1 MPIDTLKDLAPISS
15 LVSNQF
21 VLSINPKL
29 PPKNFQEFIEYAKKA
44 NPPLAYASGG
54 NGSQHQLT
62 MEMLK
67 ERAGFDMVHVPYKGG
82 APATAAT
89 MSGEVAA
96 LFSGTSSA
104 PQIKA
109 GRIRALAVAAD
120 KRSPT
125 FPDLP
130 TIGEFYPGFENSIW
144 LGLFGPAGIPQA
156 ALGRL
161 RAELAPD
168 EEMRAGFEATLALHD
183 GLPMP
188 FERARTQ
195 LALGERLRR
204 AKQRAE
210 AREPLTA
217 ALDAFERLGARPW
230 AERARAEL
238 RATGGPAGARRAQA
252 AAQLTPQELQI
263 ARFVARGATNREIA
277 ADLFISE
284 KTASVHVSN
293 IKSKLGASGRA
304 EIAAIA
310 VRLGLVAETDDGD
323 ERSGALLGALR

>member
-1 MPIDTLKDLAPISS
+1 MARVVGEKISHSLGQPVVVDNKPAANGNAAAAEVARAAPDGYTLLLGADSLIVINPHVYTSSMPIDPLKDLTPISS

-29 PPKNFQEFIEYAKKA
+29 PPKTFAEFIAYAKKA

-67 ERAGFDMVHVPYKGG
+67 ERAGFDMIHVPYKGG

-104 PQIKA
+104 PQIRA
-109 GRIRALAVAAD
+109 GRIRALAVAGA

-144 LGLFGPAGIPQA
+144 LGLFGPAG
-156 ALGRL
+156 
-161 RAELAPD
+161 
-168 EEMRAGFEATLALHD
+168 
-183 GLPMP
+183 MP
-188 FERARTQ
+188 EDV
-195 LALGERLRR
+195 LERLRMEVHK
-204 AKQRAE
+204 ALE
-210 AREPLTA
+210 APDVKASLMGKGSLETLILSPE
-217 ALDAFERLGARPW
+217 DFEKLI
-230 AERARAEL
+230 
-238 RATGGPAGARRAQA
+238 RRDYDKYGKLIQ
-252 AAQLTPQELQI
+252 
-263 ARFVARGATNREIA
+263 
-277 ADLFISE
+277 
-284 KTASVHVSN
+284 
-293 IKSKLGASGRA
+293 KLGIKA
-304 EIAAIA
+304 
-310 VRLGLVAETDDGD
+310 D
-323 ERSGALLGALR
+323 

>member
-1 MPIDTLKDLAPISS
+1 MKIRTLLFMALAFSASAFAQFPSRPIHILVTIPPGGAPDIVARVVGEKISHALGQPVVVDNKPAANGNAAAQEAARAAPDGYTLLLAADSLIVINPHVYSSMPIDTLKDLTPISS

-29 PPKNFQEFIEYAKKA
+29 PPKNFAEFIEYAKKA

-109 GRIRALAVAAD
+109 GRIRALAVAGG

-144 LGLFGPAGIPQA
+144 LGLFGPANLPEEVIT
-156 ALGRL
+156 RL
-161 RAELAPD
+161 RTEVQKALAAEDVKASLMGKGSLETLILSPQD
-168 EEMRAGFEATLALHD
+168 FEKLI
-183 GLPMP
+183 
-188 FERARTQ
+188 
-195 LALGERLRR
+195 RR
-204 AKQRAE
+204 DYDKYGK
-210 AREPLTA
+210 L
-217 ALDAFERLGARPW
+217 
-230 AERARAEL
+230 
-238 RATGGPAGARRAQA
+238 
-252 AAQLTPQELQI
+252 
-263 ARFVARGATNREIA
+263 
-277 ADLFISE
+277 
-284 KTASVHVSN
+284 
-293 IKSKLGASGRA
+293 IKKLGVKA
-304 EIAAIA
+304 
-310 VRLGLVAETDDGD
+310 D
-323 ERSGALLGALR
+323 

>member
-1 MPIDTLKDLAPISS
+1 MRRLAVFLFTLGLIGSAAAQFPSRPIHILVTIPPGGAPDIVARVVGEKISHPLGQPVVIDNKPAANGNTAAAEVARAAPDGHTLLLAADSLITINPHVYSSMPIDTLKDLTPISS

-21 VLSINPKL
+21 VLSINPSL
-29 PPKNFQEFIEYAKKA
+29 PPKNFKEFIEYAKKA

-109 GRIRALAVAAD
+109 GRIRALAVAGG

-130 TIGEFYPGFENSIW
+130 TIGEFYPGFQNSIW
-144 LGLFGPAGIPQA
+144 LGLFGPAGMPEEV
-156 ALGRL
+156 LNRL
-161 RAELAPD
+161 RSEVQRALESPDVRASLMGKGSLETLVLAPKD
-168 EEMRAGFEATLALHD
+168 FEVLIKRD
-183 GLPMP
+183 Y
-188 FERARTQ
+188 
-195 LALGERLRR
+195 
-204 AKQRAE
+204 
-210 AREPLTA
+210 
-217 ALDAFERLGARPW
+217 
-230 AERARAEL
+230 
-238 RATGGPAGARRAQA
+238 
-252 AAQLTPQELQI
+252 
-263 ARFVARGATNREIA
+263 
-277 ADLFISE
+277 E
-284 KTASVHVSN
+284 KYGN
-293 IKSKLGASGRA
+293 LIKKLGVRA
-304 EIAAIA
+304 
-310 VRLGLVAETDDGD
+310 D
-323 ERSGALLGALR
+323 

>member
-1 MPIDTLKDLAPISS
+1 MKKFALLVFLAAVAGTAFAQFPTRPIHILVTIPPGGAPDIVARVVGEKISHALGQPVVVDNKPAANGNAAALEAARAAPDCHTLLLAADSLIVINPHVYSSMPIDTLKDLTPISS

-109 GRIRALAVAAD
+109 GRIRALAVAGA

-125 FPDLP
+125 FPDVP

-144 LGLFGPAGIPQA
+144 LGLFGPAGMPEA
-156 ALGRL
+156 TVSKL
-161 RAELAPD
+161 RAEMKRVLESPD
-168 EEMRAGFEATLALHD
+168 V
-183 GLPMP
+183 
-188 FERARTQ
+188 
-195 LALGERLRR
+195 
-204 AKQRAE
+204 KQRMN
-210 AREPLTA
+210 A
-217 ALDAFERLGARPW
+217 A
-230 AERARAEL
+230 
-238 RATGGPAGARRAQA
+238 GG
-252 AAQLTPQELQI
+252 
-263 ARFVARGATNREIA
+263 
-277 ADLFISE
+277 
-284 KTASVHVSN
+284 
-293 IKSKLGASGRA
+293 
-304 EIAAIA
+304 
-310 VRLGLVAETDDGD
+310 
-323 ERSGALLGALR
+323 

>member
-1 MPIDTLKDLAPISS
+1 MKKFALLVFLAAVAGTAFAQFPTRPIHILVTIPPGGAPDIVARVVGERISHTLGQPVVVDNKPAANGNAAAQEVARAAPDGYTLLLAADSLIVINPHVYSSMPIDTLKDLTPISS

-29 PPKNFQEFIEYAKKA
+29 PPKNFQEFVEYAKKA

-109 GRIRALAVAAD
+109 GRIRALAVAGG

-144 LGLFGPAGIPQA
+144 LGLFGPANMPEDV
-156 ALGRL
+156 LNRL
-161 RAELAPD
+161 RTEVQKALAAEDVKASLMGKGSLETLILSPQD
-168 EEMRAGFEATLALHD
+168 FEKLI
-183 GLPMP
+183 
-188 FERARTQ
+188 
-195 LALGERLRR
+195 RR
-204 AKQRAE
+204 DYDKYGK
-210 AREPLTA
+210 L
-217 ALDAFERLGARPW
+217 
-230 AERARAEL
+230 
-238 RATGGPAGARRAQA
+238 
-252 AAQLTPQELQI
+252 
-263 ARFVARGATNREIA
+263 
-277 ADLFISE
+277 
-284 KTASVHVSN
+284 
-293 IKSKLGASGRA
+293 IKKLGIKA
-304 EIAAIA
+304 
-310 VRLGLVAETDDGD
+310 D
-323 ERSGALLGALR
+323 

>member
-1 MPIDTLKDLAPISS
+1 MPIDTLKDLTPISS

-21 VLSINPKL
+21 VLSINPNL
-29 PPKNFQEFIEYAKKA
+29 PPKNFKEFVEYAKKA

-109 GRIRALAVAAD
+109 GRIRALAVAGD

-130 TIGEFYPGFENSIW
+130 TIGEFYPGFANSIW
-144 LGLFGPAGIPQA
+144 LGLFGPAGMPEDV
-156 ALGRL
+156 LNRL
-161 RAELAPD
+161 RSEVHKALESPD
-168 EEMRAGFEATLALHD
+168 VKASLMGKGSLETLVLSPEDFEKLI
-183 GLPMP
+183 
-188 FERARTQ
+188 
-195 LALGERLRR
+195 RR
-204 AKQRAE
+204 DYDKYGK
-210 AREPLTA
+210 LIKK
-217 ALDAFERLGARPW
+217 L
-230 AERARAEL
+230 
-238 RATGGPAGARRAQA
+238 
-252 AAQLTPQELQI
+252 
-263 ARFVARGATNREIA
+263 
-277 ADLFISE
+277 
-284 KTASVHVSN
+284 N
-293 IKSKLGASGRA
+293 IKA
-304 EIAAIA
+304 
-310 VRLGLVAETDDGD
+310 D
-323 ERSGALLGALR
+323 

>member
-1 MPIDTLKDLAPISS
+1 MKKIALLVFLAVVAGAAFAQFPTRPIHILVTIPPGGAPDIVARVVGEKISHALGQPVVIDNKPAANGNAAAQEAARAAPDGYTLLLAADSLIVINPHVYSSMPIDTLKDLTPISS

-29 PPKNFQEFIEYAKKA
+29 PPKTFPEFIEYAKKA

-109 GRIRALAVAAD
+109 GRIRALAVAGP

-144 LGLFGPAGIPQA
+144 LGLFGPANMPEDV
-156 ALGRL
+156 LNRL
-161 RAELAPD
+161 RTEVQKALAAEDVKSSLMGKGSLETLILSPED
-168 EEMRAGFEATLALHD
+168 FEKLI
-183 GLPMP
+183 
-188 FERARTQ
+188 
-195 LALGERLRR
+195 RR
-204 AKQRAE
+204 DYDKYGK
-210 AREPLTA
+210 L
-217 ALDAFERLGARPW
+217 
-230 AERARAEL
+230 
-238 RATGGPAGARRAQA
+238 
-252 AAQLTPQELQI
+252 
-263 ARFVARGATNREIA
+263 
-277 ADLFISE
+277 
-284 KTASVHVSN
+284 
-293 IKSKLGASGRA
+293 IKKLGIKA
-304 EIAAIA
+304 
-310 VRLGLVAETDDGD
+310 D
-323 ERSGALLGALR
+323 